1 MINWGVIGAGG
12 IARRRTIPEG
22 IIPAENSK
30 LIAVMDADK
39 KITEEVAKE
48 YNVKAYFRE
57 KDLIRDKDIDAVYI
71 ATPVYLHAKQT
82 IVALEAG
89 KNVLCEKPMALTV
102 KDCEKMIKT
111 AEKYKK
117 KLGIGYFMRFH
128 AFHQRFKEMVKNGD
142 LGKIVLLRGQLSCWY
157 PKMEG
162 AWRQNP
168 KLGGGGSLIDMG
180 NHCLDTLEYILDSRV
195 KELSCFTASLV
206 QDYPAEDS
214 ALLSVKFANGALGMV
229 DAFFS
234 IPDNSSKNRL
244 EIYGSRGSILA
255 EGTIGQLPT
264 GKATAYLEK
273 ETKGYA
279 AEQKREESTAEEIK
293 PSLINGYQREI
304 EAIAEAIEKDSEP
317 PISGEDGL
325 WSQKAVLAAY
335 KSAKTGKRIKI
346 I

>member
-30 LIAVMDADK
+30 LVAVMDADK

-128 AFHQRFKEMVKNGD
+128 AYHQRFKEMVKNGD

-234 IPDNSSKNRL
+234 IADNSSKNRL

-264 GKATAYLEK
+264 GKAVAYLEK

-304 EAIAEAIEKDSEP
+304 EAFAEAIEKDSEP

-325 WSQKAVLAAY
+325 WSQKIVLAAY

>member
-30 LIAVMDADK
+30 LVAVMDADK

-128 AFHQRFKEMVKNGD
+128 AYHQRFKEMVKNGD

-255 EGTIGQLPT
+255 EGTIGQTPT

-273 ETKGYA
+273 ESKGYT

-304 EAIAEAIEKDSEP
+304 EVFAEAIEKDSEP
-317 PISGEDGL
+317 LISGEDGL
-325 WSQKAVLAAY
+325 WSQKIVLAAY

>member
-1 MINWGVIGAGG
+1 M
-12 IARRRTIPEG
+12 
-22 IIPAENSK
+22 
-30 LIAVMDADK
+30 
-39 KITEEVAKE
+39 
-48 YNVKAYFRE
+48 
-57 KDLIRDKDIDAVYI
+57 
-71 ATPVYLHAKQT
+71 
-82 IVALEAG
+82 
-89 KNVLCEKPMALTV
+89 
-102 KDCEKMIKT
+102 
-111 AEKYKK
+111 
-117 KLGIGYFMRFH
+117 
-128 AFHQRFKEMVKNGD
+128 
-142 LGKIVLLRGQLSCWY
+142 
-157 PKMEG
+157 
-162 AWRQNP
+162 
-168 KLGGGGSLIDMG
+168 
-180 NHCLDTLEYILDSRV
+180 
-195 KELSCFTASLV
+195 

-264 GKATAYLEK
+264 GKAVAYLEK

-304 EAIAEAIEKDSEP
+304 EAFAEAIEKDSEP

>member
-30 LIAVMDADK
+30 LVAVMDADK

-128 AFHQRFKEMVKNGD
+128 AYHQRFKEMVKNGD

-229 DAFFS
+229 DTFFS

-264 GKATAYLEK
+264 GKAVAYLEK

-304 EAIAEAIEKDSEP
+304 EAFAEAIEKDSEP

>member
-1 MINWGVIGAGG
+1 MVNWGVIGAGG

-22 IIPAENSK
+22 IIPANNSK
-30 LIAVMDADK
+30 LVAVMDTDRK
-39 KITEEVAKE
+39 VSEEVAKE
-48 YNVKAYFRE
+48 YNVKAYFKE

-71 ATPVYLHAKQT
+71 ATPVYGHAKQA
-82 IVALEAG
+82 IIALESG
-89 KNVLCEKPMALTV
+89 KNVLCEKPMALTI

-111 AEKYKK
+111 AEKCKK

-157 PKMEG
+157 PRMEG

-180 NHCLDTLEYILDSRV
+180 NHCLDILEYILDSRV
-195 KELSCFTASLV
+195 KELSCFTGSLV
-206 QDYPAEDS
+206 QDYPVEDS
-214 ALLSVKFANGALGMV
+214 ALLSVRFENGALGVV

-255 EGTIGQLPT
+255 EETIGQVPT
-264 GKATAYLEK
+264 GKAVAYLEK
-273 ETKGYA
+273 ENKDYA
-279 AEQKREESTAEEIK
+279 AEQKREESTAEEIT
-293 PSLINGYQREI
+293 PPLVNGYQREI
-304 EAIAEAIEKDSEP
+304 EVFAEAIEKDSEP

-325 WSQKAVLAAY
+325 WSQKIVLAAY
-335 KSAKTGKRIKI
+335 KSARTGKRIKME
-346 I
+346 

>member
-1 MINWGVIGAGG
+1 MVNWGVIGAGG

-30 LIAVMDADK
+30 LIAVMDTDK
-39 KITEEVAKE
+39 KVAEEVAKE

-57 KDLIRDKDIDAVYI
+57 KDLIRDKNVDAVYI
-71 ATPVYLHAKQT
+71 ATPVYLHYKQT
-82 IVALEAG
+82 IIALEAG

-117 KLGIGYFMRFH
+117 KLAIGYFMRFH
-128 AFHQRFKEMVKNGD
+128 AYHQSFKEMVKNGD
-142 LGKIVLLRGQLSCWY
+142 LGKIVLARGQLSCWY
-157 PKMEG
+157 PRIEG
-162 AWRQNP
+162 AWRQSP

-195 KELSCFTASLV
+195 KELSCFTGSLV
-206 QDYPAEDS
+206 QDYPVEDS
-214 ALLSVKFANGALGMV
+214 ALLSVKFANGALGVV
-229 DAFFS
+229 DTFFS
-234 IPDNSSKNRL
+234 IPDNSSRNRL

-255 EGTIGQLPT
+255 EGTIGQMPT

-273 ETKGYA
+273 ETRGYA
-279 AEQKREESTAEEIK
+279 AEQKREESTAEEIT
-293 PSLINGYQREI
+293 PGLVNGYQREI
-304 EAIAEAIEKDSEP
+304 EVFAEAIEKDSKP

-325 WSQKAVLAAY
+325 WSQKVVLAAY
-335 KSAKTGKRIKI
+335 KSAKTGKRITVK
-346 I
+346 